1 MSDDEQMDYSWSD
14 LMEKAER
21 QGLDKGATKIPKD
34 IIAKVM
40 DNDDPWSKER
50 IMAVIDKV
58 DSEKNGITKDEY
70 VAWNK
75 YERATKTP
83 KADNKLTMCV
93 PKFAKWASDQAK
105 TAAFEA
111 CGKLMTDPTCIDS
124 CEWMKPEFSSYDD
137 WKHLLVKAGLK
148 EDVSEM
154 PLDVYLKA
162 AKDLWPHLE
171 SKMGKWMEE
180 AEQRDPTK
188 VDRGEFQQFREYIHK
203 VGDSGCVVDYKTF
216 ISYNSKTEGTPTN
229 YKDQFNK
236 NSGCKAHT
244 SETQCA
250 SPCVWQGEKPAE
262 TEFDCAKATAVA
274 SCPTDKCMWDP
285 TKAVKCDKKH
295 TTNPTQPLP
304 SCPSFEGPKLN
315 ECPLDRC
322 VK

>member
-1 MSDDEQMDYSWSD
+1 
-14 LMEKAER
+14 
-21 QGLDKGATKIPKD
+21 
-34 IIAKVM
+34 
-40 DNDDPWSKER
+40 
-50 IMAVIDKV
+50 
-58 DSEKNGITKDEY
+58 
-70 VAWNK
+70 
-75 YERATKTP
+75 
-83 KADNKLTMCV
+83 
-93 PKFAKWASDQAK
+93 
-105 TAAFEA
+105 
-111 CGKLMTDPTCIDS
+111 
-124 CEWMKPEFSSYDD
+124 MKPEFSSYND
-137 WKHLLVKAGLK
+137 WKQLGVKAGFK
-148 EDVSEM
+148 EEINDM

-171 SKMGKWMEE
+171 SKMGKWMEQ

-188 VDRGEFQQFREYIHK
+188 VDRGEFQQFRDYIHK

-285 TKAVKCDKKH
+285 TKAVKCNKKH

-322 VK
+322 VKVGTGCVPKPTTPVVECHKATVAAACPVNVCLWEATTNKCIANPNKPTDPTKPTDHCAAITAVADCTGKKGCKFDKNVCQRMDDDEQMDF